1 MSQGGGN
8 LLNPDERTEA
18 IAARRVETGRTE
30 RKWVKGEFQEFPVY
44 RVPTDLLLLNADNRR
59 FRAER
64 IKWEEELGHSLD
76 PIASEEDE
84 ASIIS
89 ILLDKDHELIGD
101 RVQGKPSK
109 DTEALIA
116 DWRKRGQEAALWI
129 RPDGWVINGNRRLAI
144 LKRLALEFGSATGTY
159 DWVEVI
165 ALDPNQI
172 ADDDL
177 FQMEAWEQLTE
188 GYKLRYT
195 NINLLLTLKEAA
207 EREGIDWSDAASI
220 AQVAQK
226 IQDLVQNNPKYAE
239 VQLYAIKYMD
249 AFLEHHIGQAG
260 RYDLVMGTVERFRDI
275 GKNMVW
281 AEREMP
287 ETALDL
293 LEIQFH
299 AVEAGMGHTE
309 IRELRKLA
317 AVLPERFEDAAN
329 EVREVVERWRE
340 QGGEAE
346 TAEEEPAPA
355 EEDEFDEEEGE
366 ETEEAPPLP
375 FPKTEVKRVLDIAID
390 ARRSRDRNDAE
401 LAIRTAME
409 KLKLVPPD
417 RVPMLLE
424 GPNADRIRS
433 ALDEIATWLE
443 AVRAAGTP

>member
-1 MSQGGGN
+1 V
-8 LLNPDERTEA
+8 NPDEREQA
-18 IAARRVETGRTE
+18 IAARRVDAGRTE

-64 IKWEEELGHSLD
+64 IKWEEELGRPLD
-76 PIASEEDE
+76 PIASEDDE

-89 ILLDKDHELIGD
+89 ILLDKDQELLGA

-109 DTEALIA
+109 DTEALVA
-116 DWRKRGQEAALWI
+116 DWRKRGQETALWI

-144 LKRLALEFGSATGTY
+144 LRRLSLEHGSATGTY

-165 ALDPNQI
+165 ELDSDEI

-207 EREGIDWSDAASI
+207 EREGVDWSDPGSI
-220 AQVAQK
+220 SEVAHK

-249 AFLEHHIGQAG
+249 AFLEQHIQQAL
-260 RYDLVMGTVERFRDI
+260 RYDLVMGHVERFRDV

-281 AEREMP
+281 AERDAP
-287 ETALDL
+287 ELALDL

-299 AVEAGMGHTE
+299 AVQAGMGHSDMRE
-309 IRELRKLA
+309 IRKLVA
-317 AVLPERFEDAAN
+317 ALPERFEEAAD

-340 QGGEAE
+340 QGSQA
-346 TAEEEPAPA
+346 
-355 EEDEFDEEEGE
+355 E
-366 ETEEAPPLP
+366 ETEDVPEESLEDDDEDEEAESGEAPPLP
-375 FPKTEVKRVLDIAID
+375 FPRTEVKRVLDIAID

-401 LAIRTAME
+401 LAIRTATE
-409 KLKLVPPD
+409 KLRLVPPD
-417 RVPMLLE
+417 RVPPLLAGASGE
-424 GPNADRIRS
+424 RIRV
-433 ALDEIATWLE
+433 ALDEIARWLE
-443 AVRAAGTP
+443 AVRAAGTQ